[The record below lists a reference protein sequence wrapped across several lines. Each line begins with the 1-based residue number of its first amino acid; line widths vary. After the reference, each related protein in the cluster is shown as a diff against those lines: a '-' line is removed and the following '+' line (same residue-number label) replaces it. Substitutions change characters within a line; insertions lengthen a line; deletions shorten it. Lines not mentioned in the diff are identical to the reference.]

1 MIDITGQKV
10 IVPAILFAALSL
22 PYFKFKD
29 EKVTVFIH
37 AVVLGLLYFFISKFI
52 NKITITK
59 ADLAVPVILFLI
71 LSPGVLFTLPPHGDL
86 PVVVVIHTFIF
97 AIIFATLRSVFP
109 QYY

>member
-22 PYFKFKD
+22 PYFRFKD
-29 EKVTVFIH
+29 DKMTAVIH

-52 NKITITK
+52 IKITTTK
-59 ADLAVPVILFLI
+59 ADLVVPVILFLV
-71 LSPGVLFTLPPHGDL
+71 LSPGVLFTLPPRGDL
-86 PVVVVIHTFIF
+86 PVVVILHTFIF
-97 AIIFATLRSVFP
+97 AIIFATLRTVFP